1 MNNVVF
7 CIQTLP
13 HDNSGFS
20 LPFPDSAE
28 LLEVI
33 AEHNWL
39 HPEDPIATMLTSS
52 CKNTFQDGEQLIPVG
67 SIEFVESGLR
77 QWYGIER
84 GLTPL
89 FIPEPLRP
97 FAHRWVQVTH
107 GKQQAESALA
117 DLGKAFIKS
126 ASVVKCDYSIIYGR
140 QFVKTTK
147 GIIPMIL
154 SGSNNCTE
162 FIQGREVL
170 ERNWYPM
177 TLSNKDKRI
186 AIPAEELLERARAIS
201 TGDGADYEFAKQG
214 GKWLYC
220 KDVLK
225 WVESGIRNAMNIER
239 INFFRPNTP
248 LYGRIVVWRGDK
260 RETVHNCYCKT
271 TQELEAFA
279 EEMESAWKVY
289 GSDKTVSKTYRK
301 SLPPAVV
308 PTMPQS
314 GKKQRV
320 SATSLIPASCRIAR
334 SEAIQRGNVLLSSA
348 AASVRQSW
356 HTLRWQGNTG
366 RQEMLSV
373 KWTNPGAITVM

>member
-1 MNNVVF
+1 M
-7 CIQTLP
+7 
-13 HDNSGFS
+13 S
-20 LPFPDSAE
+20 
-28 LLEVI
+28 
-33 AEHNWL
+33 
-39 HPEDPIATMLTSS
+39 
-52 CKNTFQDGEQLIPVG
+52 
-67 SIEFVESGLR
+67 
-77 QWYGIER
+77 
-84 GLTPL
+84 
-89 FIPEPLRP
+89 
-97 FAHRWVQVTH
+97 
-107 GKQQAESALA
+107 
-117 DLGKAFIKS
+117 
-126 ASVVKCDYSIIYGR
+126 YSIIYGR

-248 LYGRIVVWRGDK
+248 LYGRIVVWHGDK

-289 GSDKTVSKTYRK
+289 GSDKTVTEFY
-301 SLPPAVV
+301 PY
-308 PTMPQS
+308 
-314 GKKQRV
+314 
-320 SATSLIPASCRIAR
+320 
-334 SEAIQRGNVLLSSA
+334 LSFE
-348 AASVRQSW
+348 
-356 HTLRWQGNTG
+356 G
-366 RQEMLSV
+366 REPLSIE
-373 KWTNPGAITVM
+373 KMHP